1 MQSAFRA
8 RRNPWCTCSRC
19 SASRQAMLVIQAP
32 CAKRSGQILPGLGA
46 IQGSCKRR
54 RYHRC
59 GHGEPTG
66 ASHSCGA
73 ARATRLAARALGH
86 RRPAHTGAQPNLNPS
101 PNPSPK
107 ANPNSHPTH
116 TPYLYLYPYHY
127 PYPLLTLT
135 RRGPSCGAL
144 HGRAGA
150 VLHDVRS
157 THRPTAPPSAP
168 HPAPP
173 HTAPTPTRKG
183 QGSSP
188 RPRVVRRV
196 PHSYCCPTTHTNF
209 IWVCFRFPNRTLPN
223 QAPLPRRRR

>member
-1 MQSAFRA
+1 MVNRPELSIAAGRRELLASLRAPSAIA
-8 RRNPWCTCSRC
+8 
-19 SASRQAMLVIQAP
+19 AP
-32 CAKRSGQILPGLGA
+32 RTQVRSLTL
-46 IQGSCKRR
+46 
-54 RYHRC
+54 
-59 GHGEPTG
+59 T
-66 ASHSCGA
+66 
-73 ARATRLAARALGH
+73 RALT
-86 RRPAHTGAQPNLNPS
+86 PAPKLTPTPTLPIPHTSTSTPI
-101 PNPSPK
+101 
-107 ANPNSHPTH
+107 T
-116 TPYLYLYPYHY
+116 TPYPYPYPY